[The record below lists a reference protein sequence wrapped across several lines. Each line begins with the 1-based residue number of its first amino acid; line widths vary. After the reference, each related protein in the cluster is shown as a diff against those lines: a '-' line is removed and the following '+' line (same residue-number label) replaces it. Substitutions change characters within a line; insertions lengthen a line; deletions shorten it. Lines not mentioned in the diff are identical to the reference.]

1 MEKSLNVL
9 QEMFNYKKFGMLG
22 ILFIINI
29 LFLNH
34 GKLMSGTDIKFGR
47 RRNWNGI
54 NKKTVTIFQV
64 CNLLNIKYI
73 SKTFHAIIKYKTK
86 VGWSKNYDN

>member
-47 RRNWNGI
+47 RRN
-54 NKKTVTIFQV
+54 
-64 CNLLNIKYI
+64 
-73 SKTFHAIIKYKTK
+73 
-86 VGWSKNYDN
+86 